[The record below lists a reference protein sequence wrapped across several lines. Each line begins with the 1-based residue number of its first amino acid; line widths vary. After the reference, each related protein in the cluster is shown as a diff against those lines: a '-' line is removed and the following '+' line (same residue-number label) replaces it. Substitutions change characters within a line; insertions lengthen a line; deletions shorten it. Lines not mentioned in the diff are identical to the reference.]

1 MCLYCLFPSELV
13 MGSLEQVME
22 DRKEKLKEQAADER
36 RRRILS
42 PEPPPPSR

>member
-1 MCLYCLFPSELV
+1 MFSELV
-13 MGSLEQVME
+13 MGSIEQVIE
-22 DRKEKLKEQAADER
+22 DRKEKIKEQAADER